1 MTVRVERS
9 FELPVDRERVWEFIA
24 DPGRRAS
31 AISVVSNY
39 TVHDDGSAT
48 WRLDL
53 PIPVVNRTI
62 AVETEDDER
71 RPPEYVR
78 FVGRSKVMKVV
89 GEHELTE
96 TDGGT
101 RLTNRFVVDGSLP
114 GVERFFKRNLDEEME
129 NLEQA
134 LADDLGVEV

>member
-24 DPGRRAS
+24 DPGKRAS
-31 AISVVSNY
+31 AISVVDDY

-48 WRLDL
+48 WHIRL
-53 PIPVVNRTI
+53 PIPVVDRTI
-62 AVETEDDER
+62 AIETEDEER

-78 FVGRSKVMKVV
+78 FVGRSKVMNVV

-96 TDGGT
+96 TETGT
-101 RLTNRFVVDGSLP
+101 KLTNRFVVDGSLP
-114 GVERFFKRNLDEEME
+114 GVERFFKRNLDGELD
-129 NLEQA
+129 NLEAA
-134 LADDLGVEV
+134 LVDDLEVEV